1 MIGMIVA
8 ARWLGYIALE
18 VATQAG
24 GVMTAVVQERRLEAR
39 QHGAME
45 YSRAPT
51 DLDAVRMYRLGRVRE
66 ELKKRDYAAIILYD
80 QLNTRYATDATDM
93 QIWCSHNENRYVYVP
108 AEGPVIV
115 FEYAGLEHLSEGLPG
130 VDEVRDAIC
139 WYYFAAGSR
148 CQEMVTQWA
157 REIADLVSQHG
168 GGNKRVAIDR
178 CGPLGVQELARHG
191 ISIRDGFEVME
202 VAREIKSPGEILLMR
217 HAINVCE
224 QGLEAMR
231 EALRPGITENALWAK
246 LHERNIALGGE
257 WIETRL
263 LSSGPRTNPWFR
275 ESSMRVIEKGDM
287 VSIDTD
293 LVGPYGYCCDMSR
306 SWVCGDGPASDEQ
319 RRLYAAAVA
328 EIAHNTALLKPGM
341 TYREVAERAWKIPD
355 EFYENRY
362 SSVMH
367 AVGLCDEYPAIKHL
381 GDFEAKG
388 YDGII
393 QPGMT
398 LCVESYI
405 GTSGGH
411 EGVKLEEQILITE
424 DGHEK
429 LTNYPLQ
436 LEFL

>member
-1 MIGMIVA
+1 
-8 ARWLGYIALE
+8 
-18 VATQAG
+18 
-24 GVMTAVVQERRLEAR
+24 
-39 QHGAME
+39 
-45 YSRAPT
+45 
-51 DLDAVRMYRLGRVRE
+51 
-66 ELKKRDYAAIILYD
+66 
-80 QLNTRYATDATDM
+80 
-93 QIWCSHNENRYVYVP
+93 VP

-115 FEYAGLEHLSEGLPG
+115 FEYGGLAHLSEGLPG
-130 VDEVRDAIC
+130 VDEVRKAIC

-148 CQEMVTQWA
+148 CQEMVTKWA
-157 REIADLVSQHG
+157 AEMADLVSQHG
-168 GGNKRVAIDR
+168 GGNRRVAIDR
-178 CGPLGVQELARHG
+178 CGPLGVQELAKHG
-191 ISIRDGFEVME
+191 ISIHDGFEVME

-217 HAINVCE
+217 HAIDVCE
-224 QGLEAMR
+224 QGLDAMR
-231 EALRPGITENALWAK
+231 KALRPGITENALWAK

-275 ESSMRVIEKGDM
+275 ESSMRAIEKGDM
-287 VSIDTD
+287 VSVDTD

-306 SWVCGDGPASDEQ
+306 SWVCGEGKASDEQ

-328 EIAHNTALLKPGM
+328 EIEHNTALLKPGM

-367 AVGLCDEYPAIKHL
+367 GIGLCDEYPAIKHL
-381 GDFEAKG
+381 GDFDAKG
-388 YDGII
+388 YDGVI

-411 EGVKLEEQILITE
+411 EGVKLEEQVLITE
-424 DGHEK
+424 DGHET

>member
-1 MIGMIVA
+1 V
-8 ARWLGYIALE
+8 RK
-18 VATQAG
+18 
-24 GVMTAVVQERRLEAR
+24 AV
-39 QHGAME
+39 
-45 YSRAPT
+45 
-51 DLDAVRMYRLGRVRE
+51 
-66 ELKKRDYAAIILYD
+66 
-80 QLNTRYATDATDM
+80 
-93 QIWCSHNENRYVYVP
+93 
-108 AEGPVIV
+108 
-115 FEYAGLEHLSEGLPG
+115 
-130 VDEVRDAIC
+130 C

-157 REIADLVSQHG
+157 GEMADLVSRHG

-178 CGPLGVQELARHG
+178 CGPLGVQELTRHG
-191 ISIRDGFEVME
+191 ISIHDGFEVME

-217 HAINVCE
+217 HAIDVCE
-224 QGLEAMR
+224 QGLDAMR

-287 VSIDTD
+287 VSVDTD

-306 SWVCGDGPASDEQ
+306 SWVCGEGPASDEQ

-328 EIAHNTALLKPGM
+328 EIEHNTALLKPGM

-411 EGVKLEEQILITE
+411 EGVKLEEQVLITE

>member
-1 MIGMIVA
+1 
-8 ARWLGYIALE
+8 
-18 VATQAG
+18 
-24 GVMTAVVQERRLEAR
+24 MTAVVQEGRVAAR

-45 YSRAPT
+45 HSQAPT

-93 QIWCSHNENRYVYVP
+93 QIWCSHNESRFVYLP
-108 AEGPVIV
+108 TEGPVIV
-115 FEYAGLEHLSEGLPG
+115 FEYGGFEHLSEDLPG
-130 VDEVRDAIC
+130 VDEVRPVIT
-139 WYYFAAGSR
+139 WYYFGAGPR
-148 CQEMVTQWA
+148 IHEKVGNWA
-157 REIADLVSQHG
+157 DEIVDLVSQHG

-178 CGPLGVQELARHG
+178 CGPLGVLELTRRG
-191 ISIRDGFEVME
+191 ISIHDGFEVME
-202 VAREIKSPGEILLMR
+202 NAREIKSPGEIILMR
-217 HAINVCE
+217 HAIDVCE

-231 EALRPGITENALWAK
+231 QALRPGITENALWAK

-287 VSIDTD
+287 VSVDTD

-306 SWVCGDGPASDEQ
+306 SWVCDDGKASDEQ

-328 EIAHNTALLKPGM
+328 EIEHNTALLKPGM

-362 SSVMH
+362 SSIMH
-367 AVGLCDEYPAIKHL
+367 GVGLCDEYPAIKHL
-381 GDFEAKG
+381 GDFDAKG
-388 YDGII
+388 YDGVI

-398 LCVESYI
+398 LCIESYI

-411 EGVKLEEQILITE
+411 EGVKLEEQVLITE

-436 LEFL
+436 LELL